1 MLQSENIRVAVT
13 SWTLLNSPPMD
24 ETVIKAMQK
33 WPNVPNVYGW
43 LRLDRRGHW
52 LLKTAPGRFE
62 RIGNRGLIE
71 FIGRNYEPDSDG
83 NWYFQNGPQ
92 RVFVGLDY
100 TPQVMRLGD
109 DGRTWTTHSGTP
121 AGRIHGLL
129 LDEHDQLVLVS
140 DAGPGVVDDRD
151 IPALLESISEA
162 GIPCD
167 PEALMGRLR
176 AMADPIQLQLM
187 GHTMEA
193 SAINSKT
200 LPARFRF
207 VPEPVPQ
214 QENA

>member
-1 MLQSENIRVAVT
+1 
-13 SWTLLNSPPMD
+13 MD

-43 LRLDRRGHW
+43 LRLDRRGNW
-52 LLKTAPGRFE
+52 LLKTAPSRFE

-71 FIGRNYEPDSDG
+71 FIGRNYESDSGG

-109 DGRTWTTHSGTP
+109 DGRTWNTQSGV
-121 AGRIHGLL
+121 AVGRIHELL
-129 LDEHDQLVLVS
+129 LDENDQLVLVS
-140 DAGPGVVDDRD
+140 DAGPGIVDDRD
-151 IPALLESISEA
+151 IPVLLESLTEGGA
-162 GIPCD
+162 ACD
-167 PEALMGRLR
+167 PEVLMTRLR
-176 AMADPIQLQLM
+176 DSTASIQLQLM
-187 GHTMEA
+187 GHTIA
-193 SAINSKT
+193 VSAVNSKT

-207 VPEPVPQ
+207 VSEPVPQ

>member
-1 MLQSENIRVAVT
+1 
-13 SWTLLNSPPMD
+13 MD

-33 WPNVPNVYGW
+33 WPNVPTVYGW

-71 FIGRNYEPDSDG
+71 FIGRNYEPDPEG

-109 DGRTWTTHSGTP
+109 DGRTWTTHSGAL

-129 LDEHDQLVLVS
+129 LDENDQLVLVS

-151 IPALLESISEA
+151 IPVLLESLSVGGTACE
-162 GIPCD
+162 
-167 PEALMGRLR
+167 PEGLMTRLR
-176 AMADPIQLQLM
+176 GSTESIQLELM
-187 GHTMEA
+187 GHTIAA
-193 SAINSKT
+193 SAIDSST